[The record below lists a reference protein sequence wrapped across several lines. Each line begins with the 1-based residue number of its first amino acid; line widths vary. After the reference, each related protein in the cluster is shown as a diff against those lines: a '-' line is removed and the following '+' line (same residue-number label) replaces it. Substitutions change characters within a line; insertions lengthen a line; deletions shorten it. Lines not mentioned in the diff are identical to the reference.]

1 MNDHPTHPAI
11 GRILFVDKDIDMR
24 EMMESVLKNDQFLIV
39 TVHSAEEG
47 LQQLAVDD
55 PFDFVISGY
64 TLPGMNGLRF
74 LSLVAELYRKSVRIL
89 MSGGFADSDEV
100 GLAISDGFISH
111 YVSKPFCYSTFRE
124 DLKHDF
130 AAIMALESEETEL
143 SQGGLNRATSA
154 LKKEHLLC

>member
-64 TLPGMNGLRF
+64 TLPGMSGIVVNRIKLTGFDFKQLDFTADR
-74 LSLVAELYRKSVRIL
+74 LLVSSTTDYPDNKYLMFPNRKA
-89 MSGGFADSDEV
+89 GGSTVNE
-100 GLAISDGFISH
+100 ISIMLIPEGS
-111 YVSKPFCYSTFRE
+111 PLLTE
-124 DLKHDF
+124 DLYPLD
-130 AAIMALESEETEL
+130 LEF
-143 SQGGLNRATSA
+143 
-154 LKKEHLLC
+154 